1 MMNVIIT
8 DRDWRHIYEIDGYY
22 PAGIPKHIVDSFIDA
37 VSFLESMRDIRDVY
51 TYP

>member
-1 MMNVIIT
+1 MKVIIS
-8 DRDWRHIYEIDGYY
+8 DRDWRYICENDGYY
-22 PAGIPKHIVDSFIDA
+22 PPGVPKYIVDSVIDA